1 MFLSKKL
8 PIFFAL
14 SLIYFSTNCVTE
26 ASRSEDK
33 LISDL
38 LDKLNL
44 LERPVENY
52 HDVLNVSVGLTL
64 MSIINVDIDKETI
77 DLNIWE
83 SLEWNDYKLRWS
95 RENYDNISS
104 LRIPS
109 HRIWSPDIYISNH
122 GHDSLDPFFKTLS
135 VVNYNGT
142 VSSILP
148 GETTTT
154 CKMDLK
160 KYPFE
165 KLECEIKLLSWTY
178 DGSLLDLII
187 NGEEGDISSFRRH
200 PEWEVHGFH
209 ARKTTLSYACCPE
222 PYVDVAFTLMI
233 QRRGDQI
240 LASARVMNSV
250 IYGFL
255 ILSMMLMPNSGL
267 RILFALLA
275 MLLSSYCSLQFNP
288 RCGKYEPPE
297 IVLYYN
303 IVFLISFLV
312 LITNVIVYNL
322 FNKIGQTPSW
332 ITKSLARVPPW
343 ISPDRVDDE
352 SKMNELIG
360 DLGNREGG
368 VVKRMSDWQYL
379 SMLVDK
385 VVFALWV
392 VILVIFHFIAF
403 PTF

>member
-64 MSIINVDIDKETI
+64 MSIINVFIPFPN
-77 DLNIWE
+77 LGHRQG
-83 SLEWNDYKLRWS
+83 NDRPKHLG
-95 RENYDNISS
+95 N
-104 LRIPS
+104 
-109 HRIWSPDIYISNH
+109 